1 MIIGSNGSIVSQL
14 FTDFAEPLG
23 LYESQLTILHASDH
37 RDAQLVADIW
47 NALLL
52 RGQSFCRTTC
62 DRDDTDDRASSA
74 DHEAED
80 LSPSQRYRPF
90 QDLVVRLGKRF
101 YPSHAAFP
109 TGKSAV
115 TTRNGLLSCQ
125 TDRLI
130 STLPLV

>member
-52 RGQSFCRTTC
+52 RGQFCRTTC

-74 DHEAED
+74 DVERSPPSTLEVKPAPLNVGRSNTTKKANGWFRWGKGSVDDTPEVPAGTNGHDAED
-80 LSPSQRYRPF
+80 EYDPYR
-90 QDLVVRLGKRF
+90 
-101 YPSHAAFP
+101 
-109 TGKSAV
+109 
-115 TTRNGLLSCQ
+115 
-125 TDRLI
+125 
-130 STLPLV
+130 